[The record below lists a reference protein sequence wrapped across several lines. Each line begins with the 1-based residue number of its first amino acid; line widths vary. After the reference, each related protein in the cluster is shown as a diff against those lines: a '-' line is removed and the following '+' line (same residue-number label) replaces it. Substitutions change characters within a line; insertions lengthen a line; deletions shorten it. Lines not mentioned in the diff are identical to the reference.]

1 MVAESGSPES
11 PAQGIQLPWTVRDT
25 WLGLGLIVF
34 LTLIFVAV
42 VVVFWHDF
50 SLLQDVGVVL
60 LELLY
65 LLPVVV
71 ILGARRASWRMLGF
85 RPFERKTLEIGCGMF
100 VGAYLLII
108 LHNMILSLAGIVTQ
122 GEQVFQLFSLL
133 DHPLAFVLAGILAA
147 PLSEEVFFRGFL
159 FNGFRQRFGW
169 KRAALLSSVFFSLAH
184 MDPATLIPTFILG
197 FLLAYLFHRSNS
209 LWPGVILHFLVNSFG
224 FLMVYAVSQI
234 TF

>member
-1 MVAESGSPES
+1 MAIENGGPAASGESF
-11 PAQGIQLPWTVRDT
+11 QLPWTVRDT

-34 LTLIFVAV
+34 LTLILVAV
-42 VVVFWHDF
+42 VVMWREAGFV
-50 SLLQDVGVVL
+50 QGAGVIL

-65 LLPVVV
+65 LLPVAVV
-71 ILGARRASWRMLGF
+71 LGARHASWRALGF
-85 RPFERKTLEIGCGMF
+85 RPFQRRTLEIGCGLF
-100 VGAYLLII
+100 IAAYLVII
-108 LHNMILSLAGIVTQ
+108 LHNMLLSLTGVATQ
-122 GEQVFQLFSLL
+122 GEQVFQLFDML
-133 DHPLAFVLAGILAA
+133 DNPLAFVLAGTLAA
-147 PLSEEVFFRGFL
+147 PLSEEIFFRGFL

-184 MDPATLIPTFILG
+184 MNPVTLIPTFILG

-209 LWPGVILHFLVNSFG
+209 LWPGVILHCMVNAFG